1 VATPNST
8 NSHSPRSSSPARPVA
23 GELTVIDDRT
33 KARLLTALRSN
44 QDAGLTPAEQ
54 QAETTAPS
62 WPEREELRRRSC
74 SSGKQCFP
82 TEQAARA
89 RLAQIYGTSHT
100 GRGYGPINVHGPCRK
115 CGSWHMTAKEMKPWK
130 HGRRQR

>member
-1 VATPNST
+1 VAMPNST
-8 NSHSPRSSSPARPVA
+8 SSHSPHRSSPARPPA
-23 GELTVIDDRT
+23 DELAVIDERT

-44 QDAGLTPAEQ
+44 QDAGLTLAEQ
-54 QAETTAPS
+54 QCETTAPS
-62 WPEREELRRRSC
+62 RPERQERRGSSC

-89 RLAQIYGTSHT
+89 RLAQIYGTSPT
-100 GRGYGPINVHGPCRK
+100 GRSYGPINVHGPCRK

-130 HGRRQR
+130 HGRRRR